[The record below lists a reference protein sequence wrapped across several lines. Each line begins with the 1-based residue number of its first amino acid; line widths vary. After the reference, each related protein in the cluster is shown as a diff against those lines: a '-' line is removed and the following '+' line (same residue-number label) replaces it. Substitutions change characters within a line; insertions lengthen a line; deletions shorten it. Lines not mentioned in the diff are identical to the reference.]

1 MKRPFNIFPSIGYR
15 NSQFQIISSVDTLK
29 IDIYK
34 GNKLI
39 KSVEVNSNYPT
50 VLSSIESTGKLFA
63 ICNFNNE
70 EFKQEIEVKD
80 LLRLGSSEY
89 KKAFVFDDTNFSFF
103 LMKDRLLLYD
113 EKKQVLLTENHYSPT
128 DVKKIGDSDFLF
140 ITKVG
145 SSDSGIV
152 NLGIYNTDN
161 FSIVGELLN
170 DYQEIKILNESNK
183 AWLLNIKTNII
194 HCFQLVHGTSN
205 YFAELKSYVGFD
217 YFLIDNASENIFL
230 IYRDKIIIAD
240 LFNLHKFYEITK
252 LENNAIDKFG
262 NVFTVNGD
270 KLNWEN
276 VFTSISKSFSLTF
289 EIKLQNIDFLH
300 LGEKINQD
308 NLPIDFKEMVNDIK
322 DDIILTLPIN
332 MTYHFY
338 QLPEKEMMKDLNVTH
353 KIFQNSIGIII
364 TEQKVTRNLSGV
376 KFKKYDSKWK
386 ATPYV
391 IEKKE
396 NSVTYF
402 ATNSINYLLIDKIP
416 TLLINDYHSSML
428 LVTTDHEKKIFFGGA
443 VFNFAKE
450 SDIHLFSIADVSYFL
465 VKKEELYTLYTTSDL
480 TSPLLENIKIL
491 NYNFFKEH
499 KIIWYSGNEWNNS
512 QSNHLN
518 AFDLKNCSRI
528 LVNKNK
534 MKISTFKDITSCQFF
549 NGYALSIDQV
559 VFSPENITVKDAF
572 VGTID
577 AHSKKLNKILSF
589 RTNTIYLSIFNS
601 INNKYELTEVPLD
614 ENKYKESYLSPNG
627 QFLVLQGQNNE
638 YVYYD
643 IEKNEIL
650 NFVSGNFLSFNKD
663 GSMVVENPNR
673 SVKIIDPQT
682 FKEITPPNYKHY
694 RFLSPDGKL
703 YAKLSTKTRSIN
715 IIKNEELTEDKV
727 IKCRYEL
734 DMPSNI
740 IQKEMLDISKNR
752 VEKNRKQ
759 FYEEYTLEF
768 NKIGIHDSS
777 NINSNTIIRVDRFIE
792 IGIVGTEVIAKI
804 AIPEDLSFYNYAA
817 FSYDNK
823 FFGYVGKPTF
833 NGLIHLFKIAF
844 EEVNSK
850 LIIIDSYLSRLPT
863 RASWVCGF
871 SKTGYFA
878 TYDSIPD
885 TYILQVDDE
894 TFKNKTSEFDL
905 RQNIYTSKV
914 NLYHTYKKWNVIKG
928 KNFLCFSPTGKFLAL
943 SEQGYDPLTING
955 YGHQESNAVHIA
967 QTKSGKII
975 NSFIGHGEQIKDN
988 KTKKVAFVAFS
999 DDESRIMTL
1008 STDGVVFIRDL
1019 KIKN

>member
-1 MKRPFNIFPSIGYR
+1 
-15 NSQFQIISSVDTLK
+15 
-29 IDIYK
+29 
-34 GNKLI
+34 
-39 KSVEVNSNYPT
+39 
-50 VLSSIESTGKLFA
+50 
-63 ICNFNNE
+63 
-70 EFKQEIEVKD
+70 
-80 LLRLGSSEY
+80 
-89 KKAFVFDDTNFSFF
+89 
-103 LMKDRLLLYD
+103 
-113 EKKQVLLTENHYSPT
+113 
-128 DVKKIGDSDFLF
+128 
-140 ITKVG
+140 
-145 SSDSGIV
+145 
-152 NLGIYNTDN
+152 
-161 FSIVGELLN
+161 
-170 DYQEIKILNESNK
+170 
-183 AWLLNIKTNII
+183 
-194 HCFQLVHGTSN
+194 
-205 YFAELKSYVGFD
+205 
-217 YFLIDNASENIFL
+217 
-230 IYRDKIIIAD
+230 
-240 LFNLHKFYEITK
+240 
-252 LENNAIDKFG
+252 
-262 NVFTVNGD
+262 
-270 KLNWEN
+270 
-276 VFTSISKSFSLTF
+276 
-289 EIKLQNIDFLH
+289 
-300 LGEKINQD
+300 
-308 NLPIDFKEMVNDIK
+308 
-322 DDIILTLPIN
+322 
-332 MTYHFY
+332 
-338 QLPEKEMMKDLNVTH
+338 
-353 KIFQNSIGIII
+353 
-364 TEQKVTRNLSGV
+364 
-376 KFKKYDSKWK
+376 
-386 ATPYV
+386 
-391 IEKKE
+391 
-396 NSVTYF
+396 
-402 ATNSINYLLIDKIP
+402 
-416 TLLINDYHSSML
+416 
-428 LVTTDHEKKIFFGGA
+428 
-443 VFNFAKE
+443 
-450 SDIHLFSIADVSYFL
+450 
-465 VKKEELYTLYTTSDL
+465 
-480 TSPLLENIKIL
+480 
-491 NYNFFKEH
+491 
-499 KIIWYSGNEWNNS
+499 
-512 QSNHLN
+512 
-518 AFDLKNCSRI
+518 
-528 LVNKNK
+528 
-534 MKISTFKDITSCQFF
+534 
-549 NGYALSIDQV
+549 
-559 VFSPENITVKDAF
+559 
-572 VGTID
+572 
-577 AHSKKLNKILSF
+577 
-589 RTNTIYLSIFNS
+589 
-601 INNKYELTEVPLD
+601 
-614 ENKYKESYLSPNG
+614 
-627 QFLVLQGQNNE
+627 
-638 YVYYD
+638 
-643 IEKNEIL
+643 
-650 NFVSGNFLSFNKD
+650 
-663 GSMVVENPNR
+663 MVVEDPNR

-694 RFLSPDGKL
+694 RFISPDGKL

-777 NINSNTIIRVDRFIE
+777 NINSNAIIRVVRFIE

-833 NGLIHLFKIAF
+833 NGLIHLFKIGF

-975 NSFIGHGEQIKDN
+975 NSFIGHGEQIKNN